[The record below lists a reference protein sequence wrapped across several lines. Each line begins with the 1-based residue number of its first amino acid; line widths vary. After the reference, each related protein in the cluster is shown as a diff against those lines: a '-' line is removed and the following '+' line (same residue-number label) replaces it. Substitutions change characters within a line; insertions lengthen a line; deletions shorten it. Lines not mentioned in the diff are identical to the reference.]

1 MFPVERDE
9 VYMQILWK
17 KYTKENFEINLDE
30 CGIEQGIPGFG
41 YKYEV
46 LKNVVIHYVSN
57 GKGTFKVNNKIFN
70 LKQGD
75 IFIILKGMNVEYMAS
90 MDDPWEYYW
99 IGFSGSNSIEYLN
112 RTSIIDSYVVTCTED
127 SKIPNIILN
136 MCDISKNYNPSSSDD
151 IVLLRE
157 LYSLLCTFIKEFP
170 KEFEY
175 KDKELH
181 TYIQDAIN
189 FINSNYMNSITV
201 NEIANNV
208 NLSRSYLYKMFI
220 KNLKVSPQKYLINL
234 RMYKATLLLK
244 NTKLPIGEVANKV
257 GYTDSLLFSKTF
269 SKYFSVSPLNYRNNK
284 LSNK

>member
-1 MFPVERDE
+1 
-9 VYMQILWK
+9 MQILWK
-17 KYTKENFEINLDE
+17 KYTKENFEMNLDE

-46 LKNVVIHYVSN
+46 LKNAVIHYVSK

-112 RTSIIDSYVVTCTED
+112 RTSIIDSYAVTCKED
-127 SKIPNIILN
+127 SKISSIILN
-136 MCDISKNYNPSSSDD
+136 MCEISKNYNPSSSDD

-157 LYSLLCTFIKEFP
+157 LYSLLYTFIKEFP

-189 FINSNYMNSITV
+189 FINSNYMNSITI
-201 NEIANNV
+201 NEVANHV

-257 GYTDSLLFSKTF
+257 GYSDSLLFSKTF
-269 SKYFSVSPLNYRNNK
+269 SKYFSMSPLNYRNNK

>member
-1 MFPVERDE
+1 
-9 VYMQILWK
+9 MQILWK
-17 KYTKENFEINLDE
+17 KYTKENFEMNLDE

-46 LKNVVIHYVSN
+46 LKNAVIHYVSK

-75 IFIILKGMNVEYMAS
+75 MFIILKGMNVEYMAS

-99 IGFSGSNSIEYLN
+99 IGFSGSNSSEYLN
-112 RTSIIDSYVVTCTED
+112 RTSIIDSYVVTCTEN

-136 MCDISKNYNPSSSDD
+136 MCEISKNYNPSCSDD

-157 LYSLLCTFIKEFP
+157 LYSLLYTFIKEFP

-201 NEIANNV
+201 NEIANHV

-244 NTKLPIGEVANKV
+244 STKLPIGEVANKV

-269 SKYFSVSPLNYRNNK
+269 SKYFSMSPLNYRNNK